1 MEILPVPGIGHVTE
15 GDDLTALIGGAAPW
29 LRDGDVLV
37 VTSKIV
43 SKAEGRLVD
52 VPADGPDRQAARDEV
67 LAAET
72 VRVVAARGATQ
83 IVQTRH
89 GFVMASAGIDASN
102 VDKTRLVLLPEDPD
116 ASARALRAGLRERY
130 GVDVAVVVSDTMGR
144 PWRNGLTDV
153 ALGVAGMDAIRDHR
167 GEVDPYG
174 NELVLTQMAVVD
186 ELAAAG
192 ELIKG
197 KCDQM
202 PVAVI
207 RGYLSA
213 PLPDDGAGA
222 QVLVRD
228 ASMDLFSLGT
238 AEARASGFAAAA
250 TLPDQPGSVAPDP
263 AAVDRAIAAV
273 SDVIAPGTV
282 FTQVTDDDVRSGLV
296 GIVPGWQAPATG
308 LVLCSPPTPV
318 GPVQLVRFGT
328 DVQRLR
334 TALAAQGVP
343 SQLLPRPPAP
353 PPPPPSPSDSPTR
366 LAPRPPAGSGVE
378 DGAAEG
384 GQGVQDRVAVAVTD
398 QHARV
403 AQHGGVLAGR
413 GR

>member
-1 MEILPVPGIGHVTE
+1 MRLEILPVPGIGHVTE
-15 GDDLTALIGGAAPW
+15 GDDLAALIGGAAPW

-52 VPADGPDRQAARDEV
+52 VPADGPDRQAARDRV
-67 LAAET
+67 LAAES
-72 VRVVAARGATQ
+72 VRAVAARGDTQ

-116 ASARALRAGLRERY
+116 ASARALRAGLRQRY
-130 GVDVAVVVSDTMGR
+130 GVDVAVIVSDTMGR

-153 ALGVAGMDAIRDHR
+153 ALGVAGMAAIRDHR

-197 KCDQM
+197 KRDQM

-207 RGYLSA
+207 RGYLVP
-213 PLPDDGAGA
+213 PLPDDGEGTR
-222 QVLVRD
+222 VLVRD
-228 ASMDLFSLGT
+228 AAMDLFSLGT
-238 AEARASGFAAAA
+238 AEAKAVGFAAAA
-250 TLPDQPGSVAPDP
+250 TLPDHPGSVAPDP
-263 AAVDRAIAAV
+263 TVVDRAIAAV
-273 SDVIAPGTV
+273 AGVIAPGTV
-282 FTQVTDDDVRSGLV
+282 FTQVTDDDVRGGLV
-296 GIVPGWQAPATG
+296 ATVPGWPPHANG

-334 TALAAQGVP
+334 TALAAHNVP
-343 SQLLPRPPAP
+343 TQLLPPPNA
-353 PPPPPSPSDSPTR
+353 TTAAAT
-366 LAPRPPAGSGVE
+366 LA
-378 DGAAEG
+378 
-384 GQGVQDRVAVAVTD
+384 
-398 QHARV
+398 
-403 AQHGGVLAGR
+403 L
-413 GR
+413 